1 MVRVIGENGTLETVR
16 LSFENTSLLTL
27 KMEEGSVSQGMQ
39 TASKNWKRQWN
50 VQLPERT
57 EPCQHVDFSTVR
69 SYWTSDVQNCKMII
83 CGFVF

>member
-1 MVRVIGENGTLETVR
+1 MVRVIGENGTMETVR

-50 VQLPERT
+50 VHPPERT
-57 EPCQHVDFSTVR
+57 EPCQHIDFSTVR
-69 SYWTSDVQNCKMII
+69 SLLD
-83 CGFVF
+83 F